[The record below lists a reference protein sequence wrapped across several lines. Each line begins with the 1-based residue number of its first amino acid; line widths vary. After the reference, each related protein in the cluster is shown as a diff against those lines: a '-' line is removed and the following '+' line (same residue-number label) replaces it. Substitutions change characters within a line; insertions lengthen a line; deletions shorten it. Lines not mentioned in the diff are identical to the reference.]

1 MSINI
6 SNNNNLAYGFN
17 NPLVQLPNPNIRVQR
32 RPTSSDTATVG
43 TLWLYS
49 TPGQLPELYMY
60 TSPGVWTQLALDDGS
75 SVFDSLTVNGPTIL
89 NGDLTIPVF
98 TTTGVLVTDADGVI
112 TDADAST
119 AGFVLTSNGPSST
132 PTFQPASGGGGGMTW
147 YNVTST
153 TQALAIG
160 NGYIANNAGVVT
172 MTLPATAAIGS
183 VIGIAGAGAGG
194 WRIAQNAGQT
204 IFYGDL
210 STTTGVSGSL
220 SSSLRRDNASLICT
234 ATNTDLTVLYGNIG
248 NLTVI

>member
-17 NPLVQLPNPNIRVQR
+17 NPLAQLPNPNIRVQR
-32 RPTSSDTATVG
+32 RPTSADTATIG

-112 TDADAST
+112 TDANAST
-119 AGFVLTSNGPSST
+119 AGFVLTSNGPSSV

-147 YNVTST
+147 NNVTGT

-160 NGYIANNAGVVT
+160 NGYIANNAALVT
-172 MTLPATAAIGS
+172 LTLPATAAIGS
-183 VIGIAGAGAGG
+183 VIGIQGAGAGL
-194 WRIAQNAGQT
+194 WKIAQNAGQV
-204 IFYGDL
+204 IHYGD
-210 STTTGVSGSL
+210 SDTTSGVTGSL
-220 SSSLRRDNASLICT
+220 SATKQFDNASLICT
-234 ATNTDLTVLYGNIG
+234 ATNTDWAVLYGNIG
-248 NLTVI
+248 NLTVL